1 MPDHAIA
8 QPELLPGRRTGAA
21 VLALAVAST
30 AASLLAHPAWLFAK
44 YPNLAS
50 WLVAGAL
57 SPEQAADASP
67 LYLLLHLLVDPAI
80 ARVGQA
86 LAAGVSV
93 VAVFAVARAA
103 AGPAAGIAAA
113 ALLAFAQ
120 PWLLHAAVLEP
131 DLLIGALQACA
142 AALLVAGRPGLRRVG
157 AAGALLGLSAAL
169 RPTGRAVGRAAA
181 AWLTL
186 GGPRRRPASRAR
198 PGDARPSGS
207 RARAPRALAGAL
219 ALAAA
224 APPAALH
231 LLVRQPVAATM
242 SWGPV
247 FFMGHRP
254 EGAGLGG
261 RYPALLKLVEAEAL
275 GRPDH
280 PPDAAHGLFRRFAAA
295 DAGPLA
301 PAEADRY
308 WLEKGLAFAREEP
321 AAFARGL
328 GGILLA
334 SVAARGDDSDVPEVR
349 AAAAGAPSG
358 VPGRWL
364 VLLGLGGL
372 LVALATRRRVG
383 LLAAWVLA
391 AELAFAAT
399 YFQTRY
405 ALSVLPAWCALAAI
419 GLAAIAE
426 ALRRVLRA
434 EGAPA
439 RPLAGA
445 LTLALL
451 GASPLALSRLPR
463 VRFEDRLAERFAAL
477 PARSAVPEL
486 RRAGRFLEAQAALAE
501 EQAAFPDHVWPT
513 SPRGWALGVDDPAEA
528 ARAAE
533 RARARFGAADPV
545 DAYLLAVLEA
555 AAGRC
560 DAALPLA
567 DRAAAAGFAASLDD
581 AALDPDLLAADC
593 LVALGRREEARAR
606 VERSLARRP
615 GTLDGLARAAAAG
628 SDAHRTQLLRL
639 HDGASARWALARARA
654 RWGDLEG
661 CVEDAGWIVARLP
674 EAAPFA
680 QFERARCLAGL
691 GRGAEALQAYAR
703 TFELAAY
710 LHGTAAL
717 TPLVRAFAAS
727 APEDLAVA
735 RYALVHLSRVGDLA
749 AVRALVGRHPALGRG
764 RAVPSLPGLV
774 GGDTPERRG

>member
-1 MPDHAIA
+1 MD
-8 QPELLPGRRTGAA
+8 PEFLLPARRTGAA
-21 VLALAVAST
+21 VLALAIAST

-50 WLVAGAL
+50 GLVAGVL

-67 LYLLLHLLVDPAI
+67 LYLLLHLLVEPGI

-103 AGPAAGIAAA
+103 AGPSAGLVAAG
-113 ALLAFAQ
+113 LLAFAQ

-131 DLLIGALQACA
+131 DLFIGALHACA
-142 AALLVAGRPGLRRVG
+142 AALLLAGRPGPRRVV

-169 RPTGRAVGRAAA
+169 RPTGLAVGLAAA
-181 AWLTL
+181 AWLAAR
-186 GGPRRRPASRAR
+186 GVPRLRPASRSHAR
-198 PGDARPSGS
+198 DERPSGS
-207 RARAPRALAGAL
+207 RVRAPLALAGAL

-231 LLVRQPVAATM
+231 LLVRQPVTATM

-254 EGAGLGG
+254 EGTGFGG
-261 RYPALLKLVEAEAL
+261 RYPTLLKLVEAEAL

-295 DAGPLA
+295 DTGAGPLS
-301 PAEADRY
+301 PVQADRY

-321 AAFARGL
+321 AAFLRGL
-328 GGILLA
+328 GRTLLA

-349 AAAAGAPSG
+349 AAAAGRARG
-358 VPGRWL
+358 VPGRWI

-372 LVALATRRRVG
+372 AVALAARRRIG
-383 LLAAWVLA
+383 LLVAWVVA

-405 ALSVLPAWCALAAI
+405 ALAVLPAWCALAAV
-419 GLAAIAE
+419 GLATVAAG
-426 ALRRVLRA
+426 LRRAVRA
-434 EGAPA
+434 EGGRA

-445 LTLALL
+445 LALALF
-451 GASPLALSRLPR
+451 GAAPLALARLPG
-463 VRFEDRLAERFAAL
+463 VRQEDRLAERLAAL
-477 PARSAVPEL
+477 PVRSAVPEL
-486 RRAGRFLEAQAALAE
+486 RRAGRFLEAQAALAD

-513 SPRGWALGVDDPAEA
+513 SPRGWALGVDEPAEA

-533 RARARFGAADPV
+533 RARARFGAGDPV
-545 DAYLLAVLEA
+545 DAYLLAVLEV
-555 AAGRC
+555 AAGRYE
-560 DAALPLA
+560 AALPLA

-628 SDAHRTQLLRL
+628 SETHRAQLLRL

-661 CVEDAGWIVARLP
+661 CVEDAGWLVAHLP

-691 GRGAEALQAYAR
+691 GRGGEALQAYAR

-717 TPLVRAFAAS
+717 TPLVRAFVAS
-727 APEDLAVA
+727 APADLAVA
-735 RYALVHLSRVGDLA
+735 RYALVHLSRVGDLG

-774 GGDTPERRG
+774 GGDAPERRG